1 MLKKFLDLGQQPLA
15 NSYLRKSQLKKK
27 EKKLK
32 LELLFDDKSYLVSIK
47 NKIPKHQMF
56 NSSYPYRSS
65 QSKTM
70 QISFRKI
77 ANEIKKRFNPKLIV
91 EIGSNDGAFL
101 KNFSKNKIIGIE
113 PCKNVAKVTKK
124 KGFVTID
131 KYWTKS
137 LARSLFKKKK
147 VNLIYSANTLSHIEN
162 LNETF
167 TAINIALNKDGIL
180 ILEGPALLPCL
191 KFNIYDQFY
200 CEHIYVFST
209 LSLSN
214 ILKKYKLEIFDLQNL
229 DTHGGSTRYFI
240 KKKNNNKI
248 KILKTVRREINK
260 EVRFGLKKFS
270 TYKKFS
276 KNIKKSK
283 FKLKKLLKDL
293 QLKNKKVIGYG
304 ATAKS
309 CTVLNYCKIGPTLI
323 NYFLDTTPDKINKF
337 LPGSKIFVK
346 KYEKLNKKDVDFV
359 FLGAWNFK
367 KGNFKKESL
376 FIKQG
381 GKFITHIPNVKII
394 SDKVMRGKI

>member
-240 KKKNNNKI
+240 KKKKNNKI
-248 KILKTVRREINK
+248 KILKAVRREINK
-260 EVRFGLKKFS
+260 EVRFGLKNFS

-293 QLKNKKVIGYG
+293 HLKNKKVIGYG

-346 KYEKLNKKDVDFV
+346 KYKKLNKKDVDFV

-367 KGNFKKESL
+367 KEIFKKESL

-394 SDKVMRGKI
+394 SDKDMRGKI